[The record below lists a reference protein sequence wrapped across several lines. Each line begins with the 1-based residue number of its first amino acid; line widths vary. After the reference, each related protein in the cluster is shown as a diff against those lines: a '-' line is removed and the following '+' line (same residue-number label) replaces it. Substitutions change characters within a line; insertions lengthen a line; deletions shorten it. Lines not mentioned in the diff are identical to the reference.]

1 VKSSLYIQVLR
12 DGAAETTSRSGGPG
26 TVVRTRPSC
35 PVVFSGLSLP
45 YKVLMTIS
53 ITGRFL
59 AKVAIV
65 MLVVGLIVGNLLS

>member
-1 VKSSLYIQVLR
+1 
-12 DGAAETTSRSGGPG
+12 
-26 TVVRTRPSC
+26 
-35 PVVFSGLSLP
+35 
-45 YKVLMTIS
+45 MTIS